1 MKYKMIPYFDIYE
14 LERELQKVGLY
25 DEKEDGVLTNLLFG
39 DDYNNDSAKRFY
51 FEGDQEYDENEV
63 TWQSVEET
71 REENAKIRK
80 VNAIGAYLQTLF
92 PEHKYALID
101 VTW

>member
-14 LERELQKVGLY
+14 LERELQKAGLY
-25 DEKEDGVLTNLLFG
+25 NEDGDELRNLLFG
-39 DDYNNDSAKRFY
+39 DEYSNDCAKTFY

-71 REENAKIRK
+71 REVNAKIRK
-80 VNAIGAYLQTLF
+80 INAIGAYLQTLF
-92 PEHKYALID
+92 PNCKYALID
-101 VTW
+101 ITW

>member
-14 LERELQKVGLY
+14 LEEELQRVGLY
-25 DEKEDGVLTNLLFG
+25 DEKDGSLANLLFG
-39 DDYNNDSAKRFY
+39 DDYSNDSAKTFY
-51 FEGDQEYDENEV
+51 FEGDMEYDENEV

>member
-14 LERELQKVGLY
+14 LEKELQKVGLY
-25 DEKEDGVLTNLLFG
+25 NENNGELRVLLFG
-39 DDYNNDSAKRFY
+39 DDYNNDSAKRLY

>member
-51 FEGDQEYDENEV
+51 FEGDQEYDENKV

-71 REENAKIRK
+71 REENARIRK

-92 PEHKYALID
+92 PEHKSALID

>member
-25 DEKEDGVLTNLLFG
+25 NGNDDELRILLFG
-39 DDYNNDSAKRFY
+39 DDYNNDSAKTFY

-80 VNAIGAYLQTLF
+80 VNAIGAYLQTFF